1 MEGKAGSR
9 AGSILSYGL
18 VVMTLTHT
26 LTHVFGR
33 LYTASFPIIRDEFGL
48 SIQQLGILAAI
59 PPLCQ
64 ALLSIPSGVLTDRIG
79 SKRMLLASLA
89 FAVLG
94 SLLAATASSPAT
106 LIVAASLVYLN
117 TTIYHPAS
125 YSFTTRLFER
135 SDRPKALGIHG
146 AGGTFGVALGPL
158 TLSVFLGLLGLTW
171 RHVYLFWAA
180 PLFLGAVLVLR
191 LRGAES
197 YNDAVV
203 EGSSTEPGETGPNSL
218 LTRGLLM
225 FLLFTAVRTIAGQ
238 MIATFMPLFIV
249 DVKGFTVEQMGA
261 VVSSRSL
268 TGLLAAPLG
277 GFLAARFGSKR
288 WLSVS
293 IVMSLVMLSLVTV
306 VPGGIPFIA
315 VYMIYGFVGTLGMA
329 ARSALIANLTPSSR
343 RGVGYA
349 LLFLPGSVVGAIAP
363 VVAASLIE
371 LYGFSRLFPASILIS
386 LLGLI
391 ILLVGIKETEG

>member
-1 MEGKAGSR
+1 MGGRTGSKT
-9 AGSILSYGL
+9 GSILSYGL
-18 VVMTLTHT
+18 FVMTLTHT

-33 LYTASFPIIRDEFGL
+33 LYIASFPIIREEFGL
-48 SIQQLGILAAI
+48 SIQQLGVLAAI

-79 SKRMLLASLA
+79 SKRMLLLSLL
-89 FAVLG
+89 FAVGG
-94 SLLAATASSPAT
+94 SLLAATASTPVM

-125 YSFTTRLFER
+125 YSFTTRLFDR
-135 SDRPKALGIHG
+135 DDRPKALGIHG

-158 TLSVFLGLLGLTW
+158 TLSVFLGLLGLSW
-171 RHVYLFWAA
+171 RHVYFFWAI
-180 PLFLGAVLVLR
+180 PIGLGALLILR
-191 LRGAES
+191 LPEDRPIDT
-197 YNDAVV
+197 NDVDGPAS
-203 EGSSTEPGETGPNSL
+203 ELEPDEPVSL
-218 LTRGLLM
+218 ITRGLM
-225 FLLFTAVRTIAGQ
+225 IFLLFTAVRTIAGQ
-238 MIATFMPLFIV
+238 MISTFMPLYIV
-249 DVKGFTVEQMGA
+249 DVKGFAVEQVGA
-261 VVSSRSL
+261 VVSSSSL

-293 IVMSLVMLSLVTV
+293 IVMSLTMLSVLTV
-306 VPGGIPFIA
+306 VPGGITFVI

-349 LLFLPGSVVGAIAP
+349 LLFLPGSIMGAIAP
-363 VVAASLIE
+363 IVAANLID
-371 LYGFSRLFPASILIS
+371 LFGMARLFPVSIVVSII
-386 LLGLI
+386 GLV
-391 ILLVGIKETEG
+391 ILVVGVRES